1 MIRSARLIAMLL
13 LLVTLAACASTS
25 IRDSWVAPGLQG
37 PLDFKKTL
45 VVFIDPNS
53 ATRNSAEDALVA
65 RLGSDRA
72 VASHTIL
79 TGDMVQNAQ
88 ANEQAIRSQIS
99 GAGFD
104 SAVVMRMVDQQQQL
118 TYTPGMVYP
127 SYYGGFYGFYGWGWG
142 AAYSPGYL
150 STNTVVSVETNLY
163 TLDPDKL
170 IWAGVT
176 ETFNPSQVTQM
187 VNEIADAVARDL
199 YNRRLI
205 D

>member
-1 MIRSARLIAMLL
+1 MIRSARMVASLL
-13 LLVTLAACASTS
+13 LLITLAACASTS
-25 IRDSWVAPGLQG
+25 IRDSWVAPDVRG
-37 PLDFKKTL
+37 PLDFQKIL
-45 VVFIDPNS
+45 VVFMDPNS
-53 ATRNSAEDALVA
+53 ATRNSAEDALVQ
-65 RLGSDRA
+65 RIGSDRA
-72 VASHTIL
+72 VASHTML

-104 SAVVMRMVDQQQQL
+104 AAVTMRMVDQQQQL

-142 AAYSPGYL
+142 AAYAPGYL
-150 STNTVVSVETNLY
+150 SANTVVSVETNLY

-170 IWAGVT
+170 VWAGVT
-176 ETFNPSQVTQM
+176 ETFNPTQVSQM

-199 YNRRLI
+199 YNRKLI
-205 D
+205 N